1 MYDIELG
8 NRIKEARIRASLS
21 QLEISEK
28 IGKTDKTYREYEKG
42 KKITIE
48 ILRKIAD
55 ITNTNF
61 YYLID
66 GDKALEADH
75 INPKQDIATNYNNLV
90 VATAEE
96 NKAFIKIN
104 FYPDVY
110 AAAGGGA
117 INGNSNAVPMTFDKG
132 FLESLGLK
140 QFKNL
145 DMIKV
150 TGDSMEPFI
159 QNGEMVIL
167 ERKDEAQNNDVVVAN
182 INGQVYIKRYE
193 ADPFFK
199 WIKLKSENEF
209 SGDILL
215 ENQEE
220 MNALSIIGIVRAK
233 IKPF

>member
-8 NRIKEARIRASLS
+8 SRIKEARIRASLS

-42 KKITIE
+42 KKVTLE

-66 GDKALEADH
+66 GDKAFEVEH
-75 INPKQDIATNYNNLV
+75 IKPKENIATNYDNLISM
-90 VATAEE
+90 TSEE
-96 NKAFIKIN
+96 HKAFINVN

-117 INGNSNAVPMTFDKG
+117 TNGHSNAVPMSFDKR

-167 ERKDEAQNNDVVVAN
+167 ERKNEAQNNDVVVAN

-220 MNALSIIGIVRAK
+220 MDALSIIGVVRAK
-233 IKPF
+233 IRSF

>member
-1 MYDIELG
+1 MNGEEFKKIREKMGFSQPKMAEELG
-8 NRIKEARIRASLS
+8 VSTRQIGNLEKGITPIKEIYV
-21 QLEISEK
+21 EK
-28 IGKTDKTYREYEKG
+28 ISSMH
-42 KKITIE
+42 KKFDAIRNGETF
-48 ILRKIAD
+48 KINSND
-55 ITNTNF
+55 SI
-61 YYLID
+61 I
-66 GDKALEADH
+66 
-75 INPKQDIATNYNNLV
+75 
-90 VATAEE
+90 
-96 NKAFIKIN
+96 IN

-117 INGNSNAVPMTFDKG
+117 TNGHSNAVPMSFDKG
-132 FLESLGLK
+132 FLEALGLK

-167 ERKDEAQNNDVVVAN
+167 ERKNEAQNNDVVVAN

-220 MNALSIIGIVRAK
+220 MDALSIIGIVRAK
-233 IKPF
+233 IRPF

>member
-1 MYDIELG
+1 MNGNEFKKIREELG
-8 NRIKEARIRASLS
+8 FSQPKMADELGVSTRQIGNLEKGITPLKEIYIEKISTMKKKFDAIKEENSFQVDS
-21 QLEISEK
+21 
-28 IGKTDKTYREYEKG
+28 
-42 KKITIE
+42 IT
-48 ILRKIAD
+48 
-55 ITNTNF
+55 
-61 YYLID
+61 
-66 GDKALEADH
+66 
-75 INPKQDIATNYNNLV
+75 
-90 VATAEE
+90 
-96 NKAFIKIN
+96 IN

-117 INGNSNAVPMTFDKG
+117 TNGHSNAVPMAFDKG
-132 FLESLGLK
+132 FLEALGLK

-167 ERKDEAQNNDVVVAN
+167 ERKHEAQNNDVVVAN

-193 ADPFFK
+193 ADPFYR

-220 MNALSIIGIVRAK
+220 MDALSIIGIVRAK
-233 IKPF
+233 IRPF

>member
-1 MYDIELG
+1 MTELSKRFSDAIEFIGIKNADIVKKYSVSRQNVNNFMTSQKTMTEKFAEICDGENININWLLTG
-8 NRIKEARIRASLS
+8 NGEMFNNSSVKEVST
-21 QLEISEK
+21 E
-28 IGKTDKTYREYEKG
+28 T
-42 KKITIE
+42 ITI
-48 ILRKIAD
+48 
-55 ITNTNF
+55 
-61 YYLID
+61 
-66 GDKALEADH
+66 
-75 INPKQDIATNYNNLV
+75 NY
-90 VATAEE
+90 
-96 NKAFIKIN
+96 
-104 FYPDVY
+104 YPDVY

-117 INGNSNAVPMTFDKG
+117 INGHSNAVQMSLDKG

-167 ERKDEAQNNDVVVAN
+167 ERKSDAQNNDVVVAN

-220 MNALSIIGIVRAK
+220 MDALSIIGIVRAK
-233 IKPF
+233 IRPF

>member
-1 MYDIELG
+1 MTELSKRFSDAVEFIGIKNADIVKKYSVSRQNVNNFMTSQKTMTEKFAEICDGENININWLLTG
-8 NRIKEARIRASLS
+8 NGEMFNNTSGKEVSTEA
-21 QLEISEK
+21 
-28 IGKTDKTYREYEKG
+28 
-42 KKITIE
+42 ITI
-48 ILRKIAD
+48 
-55 ITNTNF
+55 N
-61 YYLID
+61 YYL
-66 GDKALEADH
+66 
-75 INPKQDIATNYNNLV
+75 
-90 VATAEE
+90 
-96 NKAFIKIN
+96 
-104 FYPDVY
+104 DVY

-117 INGNSNAVPMTFDKG
+117 INGHSNAVPMSFDKG

-167 ERKDEAQNNDVVVAN
+167 ERKNEAQNNDVVVAN

-209 SGDILL
+209 SGDITL

-220 MNALSIIGIVRAK
+220 MDALSIIGIVRAK
-233 IKPF
+233 IRPF